1 MKMGSNNLLVYDFN
15 DVLNVLNDLANSQ
28 GFYGRLLRD
37 LSEIKEYEPER
48 FDLIVMEIESQE
60 FTNALDVVMYF
71 EGIRYITS

>member
-1 MKMGSNNLLVYDFN
+1 MKLNSNNRYCFEFN
-15 DVLNVLNDLANSQ
+15 DVINILIELSRSQ

-37 LSEIKEYEPER
+37 LSEIKKYEPER

-71 EGIRYITS
+71 EG

>member
-1 MKMGSNNLLVYDFN
+1 MKLNSNNRYCFEFD
-15 DVLNVLNDLANSQ
+15 DVINILIELSYSQ

-37 LSEIKEYEPER
+37 LSEIKKYEPER

-71 EGIRYITS
+71 EG

>member
-1 MKMGSNNLLVYDFN
+1 MKLNSNNRYCFDFN
-15 DVLNVLNDLANSQ
+15 DVLNVLNDLAHSQ

-37 LSEIKEYEPER
+37 LFEIKKYEPER

-71 EGIRYITS
+71 EG

>member
-15 DVLNVLNDLANSQ
+15 DVLNVLNELSHSQ

-48 FDLIVMEIESQE
+48 FNLIVMEIESQE

-71 EGIRYITS
+71 EG

>member
-71 EGIRYITS
+71 EG

>member
-1 MKMGSNNLLVYDFN
+1 MKLNSNNRYCFEFN
-15 DVLNVLNDLANSQ
+15 DVINILIELSYSQ

-37 LSEIKEYEPER
+37 LSEIKKYEPER

-71 EGIRYITS
+71 EG